1 MTALTRMTKAQLI
14 ELAQRLTADNT
25 LLTDQMN
32 AVVADNNTLRDD
44 AVHCAHDRDRL
55 LAQLRERDSENFA
68 LHTQCDALR
77 AEHQAVVAPVTPP
90 PSRKLRE
97 PNETELRRLA
107 IIDECHRLTK
117 LHHTAVWYDWKYGE
131 YRLRRNG
138 IIQVLEAAPCN

>member
-14 ELAQRLTADNT
+14 ELAQRLTADNAQLAT
-25 LLTDQMN
+25 MHN
-32 AVVADNNTLRDD
+32 AVAASLDKLRDD
-44 AVHCAHDRDRL
+44 YVAIEERCVALDEAND
-55 LAQLRERDSENFA
+55 ALRTERDA
-68 LHTQCDALR
+68 QR
-77 AEHQAVVAPVTPP
+77 AEHQAVVAPVTP

-131 YRLRRNG
+131 FRLRRNG
-138 IIQVLEAAPCN
+138 AIQVLEAAPCDAT